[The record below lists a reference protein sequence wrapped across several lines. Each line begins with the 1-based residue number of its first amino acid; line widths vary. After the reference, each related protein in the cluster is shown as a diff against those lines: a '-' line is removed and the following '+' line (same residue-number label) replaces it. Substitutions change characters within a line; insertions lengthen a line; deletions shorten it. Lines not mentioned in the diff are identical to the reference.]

1 MNGAI
6 LVDTNVVS
14 ELMRPAPA
22 RPVLD
27 WFAAHAPSLLF
38 LSAVSEAELRAG
50 AEFLPAGRRRDALRA
65 AIDAMVEEDF
75 AEKILPFD
83 SGAAKAYAII
93 AAARRAAGRPIV
105 QADCQIASI
114 ARAHGAAVATRNVKD
129 FEGCGIGVIDPW
141 AGHPGV

>member
-14 ELMRPAPA
+14 ELMRAAPA
-22 RPVLD
+22 RSVLD
-27 WFAAHAPSLLF
+27 WFAAHDPSILI

-50 AEFLPAGRRRDALRA
+50 AAFLPAGRRRDALRA
-65 AIDAMVEEDF
+65 AIDAMVEEDVGGRV
-75 AEKILPFD
+75 LPFD

-93 AAARRAAGRPIV
+93 AAARQAAGRPIA
-105 QADCQIASI
+105 QADCQIAAT
-114 ARAHGAAVATRNVKD
+114 ARAHGAAVATRNGSD

-141 AGHPGV
+141 ADQPGA